1 MDNNIETEEWRDIEG
16 YEGLYQVSNLGR
28 VRSLDKLVRFGS
40 GSVKFM
46 KGRILKPGKRKD
58 GYLQVNLCKDGK
70 HTTFK
75 LQTLVAKTFQDICGE
90 YKDGL
95 EIDHRNCV
103 RDDNRATNLRLV
115 TRKENQNNH
124 LTIQHFSN
132 AKKGENAP
140 WYGKF
145 GKDNPKSKP
154 IIQYSLN
161 GKKLAEFDS
170 LSDASNQLNIN
181 QGNICHVLKGRYK
194 HTHGYI
200 FRYKTT

>member
-1 MDNNIETEEWRDIEG
+1 MEKNSQEEIWRDVQG
-16 YEGLYQVSNLGR
+16 YEGLYQVSSLGR
-28 VRSLDKLVRFGS
+28 VRSFDRFVKSKGGTRLHKGKL
-40 GSVKFM
+40 
-46 KGRILKPGKRKD
+46 LNPGNRKN
-58 GYLQVNLCKDGK
+58 GYIQLNLWKDGK
-70 HTTFK
+70 PTTLK
-75 LQTLVAKTFQDICGE
+75 VHRLVARAFPDICGE

-103 RDDNRATNLRLV
+103 RDDNRATNLRWV

-145 GKDNPKSKP
+145 GKDNPTSKP
-154 IIQYSLN
+154 IIQFDRQGN
-161 GKKLAEFDS
+161 FIAEFES
-170 LSDASNQLNIN
+170 LMDAERKLGICSQ
-181 QGNICHVLKGRYK
+181 NICSVLKGRTK
-194 HTHGYI
+194 TAGGYI